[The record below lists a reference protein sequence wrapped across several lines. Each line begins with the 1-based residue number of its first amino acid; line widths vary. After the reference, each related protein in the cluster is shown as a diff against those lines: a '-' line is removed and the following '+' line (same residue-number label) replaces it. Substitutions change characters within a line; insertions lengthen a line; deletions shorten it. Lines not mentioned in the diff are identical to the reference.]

1 MFLITETKSS
11 KQFGTGEK
19 TMNRTKNSTTETF
32 MPFRRPVLH
41 TLLSTFVMFFS
52 MSALGQA
59 LDLRFEVKANY
70 RDSEQAKFPSQ
81 FPFPPIALPEGETN
95 AFIETVDEG
104 SHGEVSLVSVAGKWQ
119 LAESWQLQFKV
130 DAIDLYDRNPTSTD
144 NKIDIDAFVLRYGDT
159 FGATK
164 IPSRNSFYT
173 QVGKFKKFEQQRE
186 RRTESYG
193 VVSTAFNRFE
203 DSGLEAGFDLSSG
216 FYGRLSYTTGN
227 PVFMRDANALAGDNG
242 TEDFR
247 VPPNA
252 NPNPDLKSGI
262 VMLYDAEIEDFDL
275 SSAPELGVGLGY
287 RWNSANQNQKLD
299 VLAYHYQRDLSETR
313 KLNGTFYGGDLDLF
327 DLGEVPGAEGIRLP
341 YAGNE
346 KTESGLSA
354 WYYAGD
360 FSLFSQYVKQE
371 VASLDRDGFEIEL
384 SYVIDTPITITPVIR
399 YSELNN
405 NFVSEPRFPTPS
417 LQWDW
422 RRIDYGVNFDFSD
435 NVRLIVEYA
444 DNEVERAGRWESQ
457 DELLL
462 TLRWQASYKR

>member
-1 MFLITETKSS
+1 MN
-11 KQFGTGEK
+11 K
-19 TMNRTKNSTTETF
+19 TTILTIKNL
-32 MPFRRPVLH
+32 MPFRLLAPQSLVALFA
-41 TLLSTFVMFFS
+41 TLFS
-52 MSALGQA
+52 MTAFGQT
-59 LDLRFEVKANY
+59 LDLQFEVKANY
-70 RDSEQAKFPSQ
+70 RDSDQSKFPTR
-81 FPFPPIALPEGETN
+81 FPFPPIALPEGATS
-95 AFIETVDEG
+95 AFVETVDEG
-104 SHGEVSLVSVAGKWQ
+104 NHAEVSLISLAGKWQ
-119 LAESWQLQFKV
+119 LADSLQLQFKV
-130 DAIDLYDRNPTSTD
+130 DAIDLYDRNPTSED
-144 NKIDIDAFVLRYGDT
+144 NTIDVDALFLRYGDS

-164 IPSRNSFYT
+164 IPAQNSVYT

-262 VMLYDAEIEDFDL
+262 VMLYDAEIEKLNL
-275 SSAPELGVGLGY
+275 SDDPELGVGLGY

-299 VLAYHYQRDLSETR
+299 VLAYHYKRDLSETR
-313 KLNGTFYGGDLDLF
+313 KLDGTFYGGDLDLF
-327 DLGEVPGAEGIRLP
+327 DLGDVPGAAGIRLP
-341 YAGNE
+341 FAGNE
-346 KTESGLSA
+346 KTESGLNA

-360 FSLFSQYVKQE
+360 FALFSQYVKQE
-371 VASLDRDGFEIEL
+371 VASLDRDGFEVEL
-384 SYVIDTPITITPVIR
+384 SYVFNSPITITPVIR

-405 NFVSEPRFPTPS
+405 NFAGHPLFPAPS
-417 LQWDW
+417 LTWDW
-422 RRIDYGVNFDFSD
+422 RRIDYAINVDFTDSL
-435 NVRLIVEYA
+435 RLIVEYA
-444 DNEVERAGRWESQ
+444 DNEVERAGVWE
-457 DELLL
+457 DHNEWLL